1 MFRRLVKLNPNKNR
15 ILSCFLDT
23 TQFITFSVDYEIYF
37 WLRKV
42 SFGVGTVGVGVFWSG
57 GLKDLNPLRVVWVSK
72 SLESFVLFPLRKYSK
87 VIYISL

>member
-42 SFGVGTVGVGVFWSG
+42 SFGVGTVGVGVF
-57 GLKDLNPLRVVWVSK
+57 
-72 SLESFVLFPLRKYSK
+72 
-87 VIYISL
+87 